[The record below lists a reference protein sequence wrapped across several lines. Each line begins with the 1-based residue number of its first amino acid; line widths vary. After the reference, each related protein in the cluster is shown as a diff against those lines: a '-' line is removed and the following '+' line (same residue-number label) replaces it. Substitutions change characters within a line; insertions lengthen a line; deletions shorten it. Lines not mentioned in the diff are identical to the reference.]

1 MSVAQVKIWDKSV
14 GYLYWDEPNRS
25 AIFEIDE
32 TYADAPFNFAP
43 IIHENKQRIIEGK
56 NFNDFFLSIGLIILE
71 IY

>member
-32 TYADAPFNFAP
+32 TYADAPFNLAP
-43 IIHENKQRIIEGK
+43 IIHE
-56 NFNDFFLSIGLIILE
+56 
-71 IY
+71 